1 MPDHYLTHIEL
12 LVVLL
17 LVTFS
22 GQSFCQLESLKWTK
36 QEISYAKPDIYE
48 EHHYSFQADD
58 AGEFIKK
65 SFINAYWFFISDVD
79 GDNCPFRPSCSTFF
93 IYATEETNILQG
105 TVMFS
110 DRLVRDFNPFKKCHY
125 PTDKYGQYYDPAFNY
140 TLSTQK
146 IKYLTPTFIVED
158 E

>member
-12 LVVLL
+12 FAVLFLVI
-17 LVTFS
+17 FS

-36 QEISYAKPDIYE
+36 KHIPYAKPNSFE
-48 EHHYSFQADD
+48 GHNYSFQADD

-65 SFINAYWFFISDVD
+65 SFVNAYWFFISDVD
-79 GDNCPFRPSCSTFF
+79 GDNCPFRPTCSTFF
-93 IYATEETNILQG
+93 VDATEETNIFQG
-105 TVMFS
+105 TFMFS
-110 DRLVRDFNPFKKCHY
+110 DRLVRDFNPFKKNNY
-125 PTDKYGQYYDPAFNY
+125 PIDKYGQFYDPAFNY

-146 IKYLTPTFIVED
+146 IKYLPPTFTIDD